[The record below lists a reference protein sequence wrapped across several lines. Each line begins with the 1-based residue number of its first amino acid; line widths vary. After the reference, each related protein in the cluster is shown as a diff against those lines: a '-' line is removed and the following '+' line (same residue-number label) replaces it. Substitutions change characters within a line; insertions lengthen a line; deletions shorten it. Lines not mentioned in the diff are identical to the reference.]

1 MLATTVPEWT
11 TAAQEM
17 ADKWNA
23 DDGNSVKNLVNNAIG
38 EIRTELSEYSME
50 LDELERTADVDFGN
64 ITSYIEDATGATE
77 ELTDK
82 IDELCNDNDLENL
95 KAIVDDIAES
105 WNNVKGAITDAVREV
120 EIYLKKLGEISN
132 MKVNTLGAS
141 TGWSD
146 TSNFGGKGSGFG
158 GSETDTEQQW
168 WSIGADGSV
177 IVGNANSTVPFA
189 NISKDADTAAK
200 VEWGKHYGNA
210 EFRADRMD
218 LSDSTMRG
226 LAALI
231 GMSTEEATR
240 IYRTPENL
248 ITNLKLE
255 EKLLQLIGKDGK
267 MGQYLGFATGGYTG
281 DWAGGDGRL
290 ALLHSKEIV
299 LNEADTTN
307 FLSAVSMI
315 REIASFGNSIEESI
329 MLGINAFM
337 NQFSGGVDSIKGGNN
352 NSKQNIFNINAPIT
366 STATTDEIQSALLQ
380 LPNLASQYVSRTNG
394 SF

>member
-1 MLATTVPEWT
+1 
-11 TAAQEM
+11 
-17 ADKWNA
+17 
-23 DDGNSVKNLVNNAIG
+23 
-38 EIRTELSEYSME
+38 ME
-50 LDELERTADVDFGN
+50 LDELERTADVDFSN
-64 ITSYIEDATGATE
+64 ITSYIEEATGATE

-95 KAIVDDIAES
+95 KAIVDDVAES
-105 WNNVKGAITDAVREV
+105 WNNVKGAITDAIREV

-146 TSNFGGKGSGFG
+146 TSNFGGKGPGGF
-158 GSETDTEQQW
+158 EPNPELDTEQQW

-240 IYRTPENL
+240 LYHTPENL

-267 MGQYLGFATGGYTG
+267 MSQYLGFATGGYTG

-299 LNEADTTN
+299 LNEADTAN
-307 FLSAVSMI
+307 FLSAVNMI

-329 MLGINAFM
+329 MSGISSFM
-337 NQFSGGVDSIKGGNN
+337 NQFSGGFGNIKGGNN
-352 NSKQNIFNINAPIT
+352 TSKQTVFNINAPIT
-366 STATTDEIQSALLQ
+366 STATTDEIQNAILQ